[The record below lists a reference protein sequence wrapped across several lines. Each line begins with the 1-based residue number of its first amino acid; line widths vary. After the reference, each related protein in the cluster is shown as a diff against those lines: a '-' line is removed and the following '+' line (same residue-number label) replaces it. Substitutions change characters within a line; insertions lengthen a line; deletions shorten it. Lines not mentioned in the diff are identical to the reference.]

1 MNAGVEAG
9 SGNNTWVNNRMDQLL
24 NTKREVGLFRDL
36 YFLFRIFR
44 QVPPFRGG
52 AVSINSTFLQVEH
65 VELKEFLEIVA
76 DIKEVKRNSLRTLET
91 YSFVQFSFCFHFTR
105 VSSGRLGGQKS
116 ERK

>member
-1 MNAGVEAG
+1 MRVI
-9 SGNNTWVNNRMDQLL
+9 L
-24 NTKREVGLFRDL
+24 NTYCLHWYSFNIFL

-76 DIKEVKRNSLRTLET
+76 DIKEVKRP
-91 YSFVQFSFCFHFTR
+91 H
-105 VSSGRLGGQKS
+105 S
-116 ERK
+116 EL